1 MMQEKKVIT
10 LSNNGKYLLLHDL
23 GELDGFEGQKFFY
36 AVVVTPDYEIDKDDF
51 IFISTYKKNNQ
62 DIVKKVSEN
71 TDLYKTLSLLEVVS
85 VAMDNIPG
93 YQKQLEEELAKLEQ
107 ESSI

>member
-10 LSNNGKYLLLHDL
+10 LSNDGKYLLLHDL
-23 GELDGFEGQKFFY
+23 GEMDGFEGQKFFY
-36 AVVVTPDYEIDKDDF
+36 AVGVTPDYELDPEDF
-51 IFISTYKKNNQ
+51 VFLSTYKRDGQ

-71 TDLYKTLSLLEVVS
+71 TELYKTLSLLEVVS

-93 YQKQLEEELAKLEQ
+93 YQKQLEEELSKMEQ
-107 ESSI
+107 ESSK